1 MTATYEYMNEA
12 SIEPELICTI
22 CHSPLKD
29 PCCTPCGETFCRECI
44 TKWIQTQNAS
54 CPICR
59 NDLSIGVFTQPTRM
73 VRNML
78 DRISVKCIV
87 CGQADLWRGNFDDH
101 IQKVCPKTVISCP
114 AADFKCSW
122 TGQRDQL
129 NQHLLVCQ
137 LASIDIMRPAITNFI
152 AEYQQLK
159 DQVNRQIPQI
169 SEQQNEIKQLEERLI
184 KKDAEINSMS
194 TQLGK

>member
-1 MTATYEYMNEA
+1 MTTKYEYMNEA
-12 SIEPELICTI
+12 STDPELICTI
-22 CHSPLKD
+22 CHSPLED

-44 TKWIQTQNAS
+44 TKWIQTPNVS

-59 NDLSIGVFTQPTRM
+59 KDLSIDVLTQPSRN

-78 DRISVKCIV
+78 DRIPVKCIV
-87 CGQADLWRGNFDDH
+87 CGQDDLWRGNFDDH
-101 IQKVCPKTVISCP
+101 IQKVCPKTVVSCS
-114 AADFKCSW
+114 AADVNCTW

-137 LASIDIMRPAITNFI
+137 FASIDKVKPAITELI
-152 AEYQQLK
+152 TEYQQLK
-159 DQVNRQIPQI
+159 DQVTRQIPQI
-169 SEQQNEIKQLEERLI
+169 NEQQNEIKRLKEQLI
-184 KKDAEINSMS
+184 QKD